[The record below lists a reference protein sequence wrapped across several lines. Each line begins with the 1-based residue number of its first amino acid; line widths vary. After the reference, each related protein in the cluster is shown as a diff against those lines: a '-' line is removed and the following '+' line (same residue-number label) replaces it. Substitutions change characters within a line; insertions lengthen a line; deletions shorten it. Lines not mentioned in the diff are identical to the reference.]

1 MPGTNFI
8 DKSTPIVSAWLN
20 PIDRAVFDAIGNGS
34 VAPSSPTDVKIN
46 LSLDQVENTLDLN
59 KPISTATQTALNLKA
74 TITYVDTQDDLKSD
88 LVTTVTKDSS
98 TGAALIPVGTSAQR
112 PGTPVNGDIR
122 YNTDT
127 DSYEGYKE
135 GNWLPLGGGAT
146 GGGTNDIFYENSI
159 TVTTD
164 YTITT
169 NKNAMS
175 AGPITVNSGITVTIP
190 SGSVWSII

>member
-8 DKSTPIVSAWLN
+8 DKATPIVSTWLN
-20 PIDRAVFDAIGNGS
+20 PIDRAVFDAIGDGS
-34 VAPSSPTDVKIN
+34 SAPSDHTTVKVN
-46 LSLDQVENTLDLN
+46 LGLDQVENTLDLN
-59 KPISTATQTALNLKA
+59 KPISIDTQAALDLKA
-74 TITYVDTQDDLKSD
+74 DISYVDTQDDLKSD
-88 LVTTVTKDSS
+88 LITTVTKDSS
-98 TGAALIPVGTSAQR
+98 TGAAHVPVGTSGQR
-112 PGTPVNGDIR
+112 PGVPANGDIR

-146 GGGTNDIFYENSI
+146 GGGTNDVFYENSI

-175 AGPITVNSGITVTIP
+175 AGPITINSGVTVTVP
-190 SGSVWSII
+190 NGSTWSIV